1 MTVGVPRRDT
11 GAPRPVVTPG
21 DRAYDLIIS
30 ACALLIPLLLVALII
45 VTTIA
50 AGPTLRD
57 HLTDL
62 LLGREWNVARGRFGA
77 APAIIGTV
85 ISALGATVIATPVAL
100 CAAVFVSE
108 LAPRRLRGAL
118 GFLLDTLAAIPSV
131 VYGLWGALVLVPWL
145 RTQLLAP
152 VRAADLFGMTGPAY
166 GPSLLAAILILAVMI
181 LPFIA
186 AISREVLLAVPTTQR
201 EAALALGATRWEM
214 IRDAVLPYARSGII
228 GGILLGLGR
237 ALGETI
243 AVAMVIGNRHAMP
256 HSLFDPAESMAALL
270 ANEFAEASDDAH
282 LGALMAVSA
291 VLLLFTLLVNLGA
304 RLLVARVARPHGV
317 VPS

>member
-1 MTVGVPRRDT
+1 
-11 GAPRPVVTPG
+11 
-21 DRAYDLIIS
+21 
-30 ACALLIPLLLVALII
+30 
-45 VTTIA
+45 
-50 AGPTLRD
+50 
-57 HLTDL
+57 
-62 LLGREWNVARGRFGA
+62 
-77 APAIIGTV
+77 
-85 ISALGATVIATPVAL
+85 
-100 CAAVFVSE
+100 
-108 LAPRRLRGAL
+108 
-118 GFLLDTLAAIPSV
+118 
-131 VYGLWGALVLVPWL
+131 
-145 RTQLLAP
+145 
-152 VRAADLFGMTGPAY
+152 MTGPAY